1 VKIIAVI
8 QRMML
13 GLIFLASGINHFV
26 HPRSCIVVR
35 NSDRKGIHDGHA
47 SDSIWTCA
55 LRA

>member
-1 VKIIAVI
+1 MKIIAVI